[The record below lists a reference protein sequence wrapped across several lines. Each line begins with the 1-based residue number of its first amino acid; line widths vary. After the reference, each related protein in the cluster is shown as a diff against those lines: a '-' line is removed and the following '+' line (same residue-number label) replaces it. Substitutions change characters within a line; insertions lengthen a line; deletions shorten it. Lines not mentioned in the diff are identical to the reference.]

1 MQLGLPSAQQFMSSP
16 LFRLGECPFDQ
27 GGYFVINGS
36 EKVLIAQEKM
46 APNHVYVFKKKQPNR
61 FAYTA
66 EIRSQPEYTA
76 RAAST
81 CVVKMANKSI
91 GGRGLGGTLRVTIP
105 YIKQDIPIII
115 VFRALGFVADRDILE
130 HIVYTFDDVDMMD
143 LLRPSL
149 EEAFV
154 IQDREVALDYI
165 GKRGSVMGLSKERR
179 IEYARD
185 ILQKELLPHAGVTRD
200 CETKKAFFLGYMVHR
215 TLLCALGR
223 RPQDDRDHYGNK
235 RLDLAGPLLASLFRQ
250 LFRRLVKDV
259 RSYCQKAVDSG
270 KEDVSLLNAVRSK
283 TITSGLKFSLAT
295 GNWGVQGSADMRAGV
310 SQVLNRLTFAST
322 LSHLRRLNSP
332 IGRDGK
338 LAKPRQLHNSHW
350 GMVCPAETPEGAAVG
365 LVKNLSLMSFITVG
379 QSPANVMGRLAAIIA
394 RIAEMDL

>member
-1 MQLGLPSAQQFMSSP
+1 V
-16 LFRLGECPFDQ
+16 RLH
-27 GGYFVINGS
+27 N
-36 EKVLIAQEKM
+36 KV
-46 APNHVYVFKKKQPNR
+46 V
-61 FAYTA
+61 
-66 EIRSQPEYTA
+66 
-76 RAAST
+76 
-81 CVVKMANKSI
+81 

-105 YIKQDIPIII
+105 YIRQDIPIII

-130 HIVYTFDDVDMMD
+130 HIVYTFDDVAMMD

-154 IQDREVALDYI
+154 IQDRDVALDYI
-165 GKRGSVMGLSKERR
+165 GKRGSVVGLTRERR

-185 ILQKELLPHAGVTRD
+185 ILQKELLPHVGVKRD
-200 CETKKAFFLGYMVHR
+200 GETKKAFFLGYMVHR
-215 TLLCALGR
+215 VLLCALGR

-270 KEDVSLLNAVRSK
+270 KDDVSLLNAVKAK
-283 TITSGLKFSLAT
+283 TITQGLKYSLAT
-295 GNWGVQGSADMRAGV
+295 GNWGSQGASDIRAGV

-350 GMVCPAETPEGAAVG
+350 GMVCPAETPEVR
-365 LVKNLSLMSFITVG
+365 
-379 QSPANVMGRLAAIIA
+379 PHA
-394 RIAEMDL
+394 RPP